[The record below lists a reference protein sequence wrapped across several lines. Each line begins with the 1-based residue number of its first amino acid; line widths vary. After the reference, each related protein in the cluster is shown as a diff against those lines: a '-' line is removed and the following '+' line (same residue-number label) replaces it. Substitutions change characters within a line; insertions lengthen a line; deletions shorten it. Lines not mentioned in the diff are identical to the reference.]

1 MYITETA
8 LILVINGQNL
18 DFFITQLIGNQMLRC
33 WLWEPTSK
41 REQRTP
47 DFVLNLASP
56 VPPLPILR

>member
-8 LILVINGQNL
+8 LILVIDGQNL
-18 DFFITQLIGNQMLRC
+18 DFFITQLIGNQMLR
-33 WLWEPTSK
+33 LREPTSK
-41 REQRTP
+41 REQRTL